1 MCGHVYKFTN
11 CNVKSFFQALSAM
24 TKSLQHECIQKN
36 IDGAMLTTNND
47 IVQQFVGVLEAGFL
61 HGLKVC
67 LAKEK
72 I

>member
-1 MCGHVYKFTN
+1 
-11 CNVKSFFQALSAM
+11 M